1 MKIFCNYLSRIE
13 VNAVPRSP
21 WTVRRQTA
29 FVVGLFFCCLAL
41 SGLGQVLGQESVTA
55 TEQAKSLS
63 RAFRSAASAIT
74 PVVVTVIS
82 EVEGKEA
89 AEISAEDFPFELPPD
104 LHFPEGFRLPE
115 SRNVGSGILIDES
128 GIILT
133 NAHVVQGADQV
144 WIRFSDGS
152 ELEAKNIKVDANS
165 DLAIVHVALKS
176 PLPVAR
182 LGDSDRLAIGDWVIA
197 VGSPFEYESTVSAG
211 IISGKG
217 RGVAPIRRGKMLQTD
232 AAINPGNSGGPLVDL
247 DGEVVGINTAI
258 VSNSGGYQG
267 IGFAIPINRAKWV
280 AEQLMK
286 TGKVQRA
293 YLGIRIGD
301 VNAEYIRKNDLKI
314 PVNHGVLVAGVIAN
328 SPADDAGLR
337 QGDIIVDFAG
347 KPVRDTGDLQDA
359 VEQLPLGSRHSV
371 RLYREETALSV
382 QVEMR
387 LLPAGSGPGIPGTPV
402 PKTNSDEGS

>member
-104 LHFPEGFRLPE
+104 LHFPEGFRVPE

-217 RGVAPIRRGKMLQTD
+217 RGVAP
-232 AAINPGNSGGPLVDL
+232 
-247 DGEVVGINTAI
+247 
-258 VSNSGGYQG
+258 
-267 IGFAIPINRAKWV
+267 
-280 AEQLMK
+280 
-286 TGKVQRA
+286 
-293 YLGIRIGD
+293 
-301 VNAEYIRKNDLKI
+301 
-314 PVNHGVLVAGVIAN
+314 
-328 SPADDAGLR
+328 
-337 QGDIIVDFAG
+337 
-347 KPVRDTGDLQDA
+347 
-359 VEQLPLGSRHSV
+359 
-371 RLYREETALSV
+371 
-382 QVEMR
+382 
-387 LLPAGSGPGIPGTPV
+387 
-402 PKTNSDEGS
+402 